1 MAQHGHDDAH
11 DDAHAHG
18 DERVNRELL
27 ADREW
32 IFDAFVRFSAWNVL
46 IIFIILALLALTN
59 T

>member
-11 DDAHAHG
+11 HDAHGHD
-18 DERVNRELL
+18 DEQMSRGIL

-32 IFDAFVRFSAWNVL
+32 IFDAFVRFSAWNVV
-46 IIFIILALLALTN
+46 IIFIILALLALTQ